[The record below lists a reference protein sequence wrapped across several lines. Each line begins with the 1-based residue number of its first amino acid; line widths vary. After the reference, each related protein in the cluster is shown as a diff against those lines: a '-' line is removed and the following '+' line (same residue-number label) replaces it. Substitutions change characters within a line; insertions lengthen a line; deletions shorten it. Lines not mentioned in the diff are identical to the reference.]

1 MHLHNSRKLLTTGA
15 LLFVLLG
22 LANAQPAAMSL
33 SDCVD
38 YAFNNHP
45 DIKVAQL
52 QARDAEWQLKENK
65 ATGLPQLA
73 ASVGYQYFLQRP
85 GIPASA
91 LGFPGDEKLAFSAF
105 HSLTPSLTYNQ
116 LFFSNS
122 YRIALKASEYYRDYV
137 NHQMAVVR
145 QNVRNNVTDAYL
157 PALLISENLG
167 ILDKNM
173 ANLEKLLAETKAI
186 NKAGFA
192 EQLDV
197 DRVELSLSTL
207 RARRDNLVRQRE
219 IVVNALKL
227 VMGMPVKQE
236 IEPSDNLQNLLST
249 YADADLATEPNFM
262 NREEYVQLLK
272 GRELNTL
279 QIDLNS
285 KTWMPSVSGFI
296 QYQPGWQGG
305 FGKSTDVNFHKWFFI
320 PSAIAG
326 VSVNIPIWDGG
337 AAKARRERAMISV
350 QTIDVQKQ
358 TLENAITLE
367 VENTRKQF
375 VNARERVESEQK
387 NLDLAQRIYDTTQKK
402 YKAGV
407 GSSFE
412 ITQAEQQL
420 YAAQQSLMQAQFDLL
435 TAKTAVRKALG
446 GN

>member
-1 MHLHNSRKLLTTGA
+1 
-15 LLFVLLG
+15 
-22 LANAQPAAMSL
+22 
-33 SDCVD
+33 
-38 YAFNNHP
+38 
-45 DIKVAQL
+45 
-52 QARDAEWQLKENK
+52 
-65 ATGLPQLA
+65 
-73 ASVGYQYFLQRP
+73 
-85 GIPASA
+85 
-91 LGFPGDEKLAFSAF
+91 
-105 HSLTPSLTYNQ
+105 
-116 LFFSNS
+116 
-122 YRIALKASEYYRDYV
+122 
-137 NHQMAVVR
+137 
-145 QNVRNNVTDAYL
+145 
-157 PALLISENLG
+157 
-167 ILDKNM
+167 
-173 ANLEKLLAETKAI
+173 
-186 NKAGFA
+186 
-192 EQLDV
+192 
-197 DRVELSLSTL
+197 
-207 RARRDNLVRQRE
+207 
-219 IVVNALKL
+219 
-227 VMGMPVKQE
+227 VKQE
-236 IEPSDNLQNLLST
+236 IEPSDNLQNLLSV

-367 VENTRKQF
+367 VENARKQF
-375 VNARERVESEQK
+375 VNARERMESQQK
-387 NLDLAQRIYDTTQKK
+387 NHDLAQRIYDTTQKK